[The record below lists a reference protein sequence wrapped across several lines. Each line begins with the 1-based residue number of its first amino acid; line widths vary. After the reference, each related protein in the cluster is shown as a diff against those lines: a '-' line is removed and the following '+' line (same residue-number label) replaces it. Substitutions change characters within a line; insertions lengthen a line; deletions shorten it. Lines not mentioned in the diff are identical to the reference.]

1 MIVTIHQ
8 PEHFPYLGF
17 FQKMKTA
24 DLFVVLDN
32 VHYRKNYWVNRNWFT
47 DENQNKSFFTV
58 IVESKAT
65 HKNINEVLVAP
76 EAMWKRKL
84 LAKLQSHYKY
94 DFSSMYEGEKL
105 IDINM
110 KGLEF
115 CREKL
120 NITVPMIYASSLDV
134 DGAKSELLVDILREV
149 KATRY
154 ISGSFGREYLDLD
167 LFRKYGIEVEFFEPK
182 VNNYHTILEY
192 IFEKDE
198 LIL

>member
-17 FQKMKTA
+17 FQKMKKA
-24 DLFVVLDN
+24 ELFVILDN
-32 VHYRKNYWVNRNWFT
+32 VHYRKNYWVNRNWFI

-65 HKNINEVLVAP
+65 HKNINEVMVAP

-84 LAKLQSHYKY
+84 LTKLKSRYKY
-94 DFSSMYEGEKL
+94 DFSSFYESEKL

-120 NITVPMIYASSLDV
+120 NITVPMVYASALGV
-134 DGAKSELLVDILREV
+134 DGAKSDLLVDILKEV
-149 KATRY
+149 NATRY
-154 ISGSFGREYLDLD
+154 ISGSFGKDYLDLE
-167 LFRKYGIEVEFFEPK
+167 LFKDHGIEVEFFESN
-182 VNNYHTILEY
+182 VTNYHTILEY
-192 IFEKDE
+192 IFGYDD

>member
-17 FQKMKTA
+17 FQKMKAA
-24 DLFVVLDN
+24 DLFVILDN
-32 VHYRKNYWVNRNWFT
+32 VHYRKNYWVNRNWFI

-58 IVESKAT
+58 VVEPKAT

-76 EAMWKRKL
+76 EALWKRKL
-84 LAKLQSHYKY
+84 LTKLKSHYKH
-94 DFSSMYEGEKL
+94 DFSAIYEGENL

-120 NITVPMIYASSLDV
+120 NITVPMVYASSLGV
-134 DGAKSELLVDILREV
+134 DGAKTDLLVDILNKV
-149 KATRY
+149 DATRY
-154 ISGSFGREYLDLD
+154 ISGSFGKEYLDLE
-167 LFRKYGIEVEFFEPK
+167 LFRDNKIEVEFFEPNVK
-182 VNNYHTILEY
+182 NHHTILEY
-192 IFEKDE
+192 IFGYDE

>member
-17 FQKMKTA
+17 FQKMKSA
-24 DLFVVLDN
+24 DLFVILDN

-58 IVESKAT
+58 SVEPKAT

-76 EAMWKRKL
+76 EELWKRKL
-84 LAKLQSHYKY
+84 LTKLKLRYKY
-94 DFSSMYEGEKL
+94 DFSSIYEGEKL

-120 NITVPMIYASSLDV
+120 NITVPMVYASSLGV
-134 DGAKSELLVDILREV
+134 EGAKSDLLVEILKKV
-149 KATRY
+149 NAKRY
-154 ISGSFGREYLDLD
+154 ISGSFGREYLDLE
-167 LFRKYGIEVEFFEPK
+167 LFKNHSIEVEFFEPNVK
-182 VNNYHTILEY
+182 NYHTILEY
-192 IFEKDE
+192 IFGYDTI
-198 LIL
+198 IL